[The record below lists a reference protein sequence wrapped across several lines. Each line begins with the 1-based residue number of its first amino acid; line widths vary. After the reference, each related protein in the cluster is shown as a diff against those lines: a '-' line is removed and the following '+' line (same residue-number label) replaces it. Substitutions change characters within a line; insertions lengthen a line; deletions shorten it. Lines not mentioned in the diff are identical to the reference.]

1 MQAISDILKFL
12 KQRKK
17 LWLAPVILALLLI
30 AILVV
35 LGAGSAFAPFVYTL
49 F

>member
-1 MQAISDILKFL
+1 MHTLKDVFQFL
-12 KQRKK
+12 RQRRK
-17 LWLAPVILALLLI
+17 LWLAPVILALLLV

>member
-1 MQAISDILKFL
+1 MQELKDIFKFL

>member
-1 MQAISDILKFL
+1 MQAIRDIFKFL

>member
-1 MQAISDILKFL
+1 MQTLKDIFMFL

-17 LWLAPVILALLLI
+17 LWLSPVILALLLI